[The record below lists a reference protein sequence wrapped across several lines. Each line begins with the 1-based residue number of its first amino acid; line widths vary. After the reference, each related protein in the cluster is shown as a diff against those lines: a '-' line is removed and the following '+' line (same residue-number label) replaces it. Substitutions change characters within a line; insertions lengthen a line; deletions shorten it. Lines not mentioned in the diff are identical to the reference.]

1 MDAAPR
7 RLQTHVRA
15 RGRLPRQAVLPEEA
29 AVAALQAVGALPS
42 AGVVIGTAATAA
54 MAFVARRMTR
64 TEEHEG
70 TRCPTKLHAVSY
82 CKPCAVVAAFIP
94 SCCNTAHAYA

>member
-7 RLQTHVRA
+7 RLQTHGRA
-15 RGRLPRQAVLPEEA
+15 RRPQPRPAALPEQAAA
-29 AVAALQAVGALPS
+29 AVLQAVGAVPS

-64 TEEHEG
+64 TEEREG
-70 TRCPTKLHAVSY
+70 TRCPTKRHAVSY
-82 CKPCAVVAAFIP
+82 CLTMRRSAA
-94 SCCNTAHAYA
+94 